1 MYPNVV
7 IEISKSHE
15 SCVDMF
21 DDANIKHFSPLA
33 SVRVWIG
40 IKFTPGYG
48 GRMRA
53 MFRLRDHV
61 AGSGT
66 LAGSGATTDYIPLS
80 QSTNIEFIIP
90 KREVYFGVPPPLP
103 STLLSIP
110 GPNALPPP
118 VVPGPTDDLV
128 LPLEDV
134 RMVPMVLRVAPIFRS
149 H

>member
-7 IEISKSHE
+7 IEVSKSHE
-15 SCVDMF
+15 SYSEMF
-21 DDANIKHFSPLA
+21 DDADIKHFSPLT

-40 IKFTPGYG
+40 IKFTAGYD

-53 MFRLRDHV
+53 MFRLRDHI

-80 QSTNIEFIIP
+80 MPTNIEFIIP
-90 KREVYFGVPPPLP
+90 KSEVYFGVPPPLP
-103 STLLSIP
+103 PTLISIP

-118 VVPGPTDDLV
+118 AIPGPTDDLV

-134 RMVPMVLRVAPIFRS
+134 RCDAWLLWS
-149 H
+149 